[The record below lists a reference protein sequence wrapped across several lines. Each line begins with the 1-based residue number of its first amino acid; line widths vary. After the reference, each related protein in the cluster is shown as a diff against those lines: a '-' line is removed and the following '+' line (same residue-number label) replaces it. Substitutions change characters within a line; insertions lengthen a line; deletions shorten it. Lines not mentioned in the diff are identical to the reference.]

1 VNRAVFAYIVIVLAP
16 SAALAV
22 FAFRVAESEH
32 RLRLE
37 DAAARVREEAEALGR
52 RIEAALAD
60 AARRAEAESVP
71 GFAVDGRWL
80 GYTLEPDADAAEP
93 PPNTDELRLFRL
105 SLRGGESFE
114 HAEKDPLRDFDAY
127 AFYIPRIRNKSLRA
141 QLELCAARSALA
153 AGDKPLSCAL
163 LRHLVAGASG
173 LSTDE
178 GLPID
183 LVALSRLLETEPAD
197 AASLRAGGLE
207 RLREAAQGMATPLA
221 GRFASVFASEDPGLQ
236 RVLEQRNALENE
248 VRQHPEV
255 LATVDAVLADG
266 KLLLARPRGTSNG
279 AASAVREVRLAPVSL
294 PPLDAVGLTADLSA
308 GLEPGRSPAPAALP
322 GSRVVLRSI
331 RAGESGSVVA
341 ALRVEDPHFDDKIAA
356 ANIQRNLQIGML
368 ALLVLVTLG
377 GGAALAL
384 SLARERRLVQL
395 RARLLANV
403 SHELK
408 TPVTS
413 IRMFSEL
420 LAEDGAD
427 AERTRRFGRLL
438 TAESSRLSQ
447 LVENLL
453 DSSRMG
459 NSDVSLPIEPVD
471 IAALLRRVAEA
482 FELRA
487 REKRVAFQVEGCEA
501 AGFQGATGA
510 VALVNTNAAAVERIA
525 LNLLDNALKYRR
537 KDAPEIRL
545 ALSTVGD
552 TVCVSV
558 ADNGIGIAR
567 RDRERIFDEFYRVR
581 YDDYTVKGS
590 GLGLSIA
597 RRLARKL
604 GGDLTLESEENVGS
618 IFVLSLP
625 LQSLQ
630 QDVRTDPDR

>member
-1 VNRAVFAYIVIVLAP
+1 MNRAVFAYIVLVLAP

-22 FAFRVAESEH
+22 FAFRVAESDH

-37 DAAARVREEAEALGR
+37 DAAARVREESEALSR

-71 GFAVDGRWL
+71 GFAVDGRWV
-80 GYTLEPDADAAEP
+80 GYTLEPDAGAAEP

-114 HAEKDPLRDFDAY
+114 HAEKDPLRAFDAY
-127 AFYIPRIRNKSLRA
+127 AFYIPRIRNKALRA

-163 LRHLVAGASG
+163 LRDLVAGAAG

-183 LVALSRLLETEPAD
+183 LVALSCLLATEPAD

-207 RLREAAQGMATPLA
+207 RLREAAQGMATPLI
-221 GRFASVFASEDPGLQ
+221 GRFARVFASEDPGLQ

-248 VRQHPEV
+248 VREHPEV
-255 LATVDAVLADG
+255 LATVDAVLAGG
-266 KLLLARPRGTSNG
+266 KLLLARPRGTSQG

-294 PPLDAVGLTADLSA
+294 PPLDAAGLTTR
-308 GLEPGRSPAPAALP
+308 LEPGRSPAPAALP

-341 ALRVEDPHFDDKIAA
+341 ALLVEDPHFDDKIAA
-356 ANIQRNLQIGML
+356 ANIQRDLQIGML

-453 DSSRMG
+453 DSSRLG
-459 NSDVSLPIEPVD
+459 RNDSALPIEPVD
-471 IAALLRRVAEA
+471 IAALLRRIAEA

-487 REKRVAFQVEGCEA
+487 REKRIAFQVEGCEA
-501 AGFQGATGA
+501 ASFQAGTT
-510 VALVNTNAAAVERIA
+510 LIDTNAAAVERIA

-545 ALSTVGD
+545 ALSTAGD
-552 TVCVSV
+552 AVRITV

-567 RDRERIFDEFYRVR
+567 RDRERVFDEFYRVR
-581 YDDYTVKGS
+581 YNDYTVKGS

-618 IFVLSLP
+618 TFVLSLP
-625 LQSLQ
+625 LQIEQL
-630 QDVRTDPDR
+630 DARTDPHR

>member
-1 VNRAVFAYIVIVLAP
+1 VNRAVFAYIVLVLAP

-37 DAAARVREEAEALGR
+37 DAAARLREEAEALGR

-80 GYTLEPDADAAEP
+80 GYTLEPDAGAAEP

-114 HAEKDPLRDFDAY
+114 HAEKDPLRAFDAY

-163 LRHLVAGASG
+163 LRDLVAGAAG

-183 LVALSRLLETEPAD
+183 LVALSCLLATEPAD

-207 RLREAAQGMATPLA
+207 RLREAAQGMATPLI
-221 GRFASVFASEDPGLQ
+221 GRFARVFASEDPGLQ

-248 VRQHPEV
+248 VREHPEV
-255 LATVDAVLADG
+255 LATVDAVLAGG
-266 KLLLARPRGTSNG
+266 KLLLARPRGTSQG

-294 PPLDAVGLTADLSA
+294 PPLDAAGLTTR
-308 GLEPGRSPAPAALP
+308 LEPGRSPAPAALP

-545 ALSTVGD
+545 ALSTAGD
-552 TVCVSV
+552 AVCVSV

-604 GGDLTLESEENVGS
+604 GGDLTLESDENVGS
-618 IFVLSLP
+618 TFVLSLP
-625 LQSLQ
+625 LQLIRH
-630 QDVRTDPDR
+630 DVRTDPYR